1 MTLRRLALTLS
12 VFVGTG
18 LVATAS
24 GPTFWTISTSADLL
38 RGTSTGMLVGLDGV
52 VTLGPQLTSRL
63 TATPAQ
69 IWSLARGADGT
80 IWAGT
85 GGDGRLLR
93 LRPGQ
98 PEETAA
104 TTSEAAVFAVA
115 VSGTRTY
122 FATSPDGKVY
132 MIDGATAARPF
143 FDPPEKYI
151 WALAVDG
158 QGQLW
163 VGAGTPAVI
172 YRVDAT
178 GTGRA
183 VYRPPAAH
191 VVTLGLD
198 STGRVLAGTES
209 PGRVYRLDQND
220 RPTVVLDTGLTEAR
234 ALAPG
239 PNGELFVA
247 AIGRGDEGPAGA
259 GETASVA
266 LAAPPAPPT
275 GAALPAAVSASPSGR
290 HSTVFRVDRS
300 GTWEAYWDTPDVIYD
315 VALDADG
322 NVFAASGP
330 DGRLYKIV
338 ANQKAQLLTGVDAH
352 QVIRLLAGAGGHLAA
367 FATANPG
374 RVVTVGDALQ
384 SPASYISPVR
394 DTRSASTFGTIR
406 WQATGTVTLQTRTGN
421 TEKPDETWTDWS
433 GLYTHADGE
442 PMTSPAGRFVQ
453 WKAVLTNGAGP
464 APQLT
469 SVTLAY
475 LPRNSRP
482 VVSAITVHPPGIVF
496 QRPFSDDAAIAG
508 IDDVT
513 ADARRLPSD
522 ASPAPLGRRMFQK
535 GLQTIAWHA
544 DDADGDRLNYTISY
558 RRVGDATWHPLETN
572 WIDSIVVWDTTTVA
586 DGHYIVRITASDA
599 PSNTP
604 DRALTG
610 DRESDPITVDNTP
623 PVVTMTVAR
632 QGGAIHLLIHAV
644 DATSPIDKLEYSV
657 GGGTWRL
664 AYPVDGLADSPDERY
679 DVTVASEADLA
690 RLVVR
695 ATDALQNVLTL
706 PAPVR

>member
-12 VFVGTG
+12 VVALAG
-18 LVATAS
+18 LVARAA

-52 VTLGPQLTSRL
+52 VTLGPQLTPRL

-69 IWSLARGADGT
+69 IWSLARGQDGT
-80 IWAGT
+80 IWAGS

-104 TTSEAAVFAVA
+104 TTTEAAVFAVA
-115 VSGTRTY
+115 VSSARTY

-132 MIDGATAARPF
+132 VIDGAAAARPF
-143 FDPPEKYI
+143 FDPAEKYI

-158 QGQLW
+158 QGTLW

-172 YRVDAT
+172 YRVDAS

-183 VYRPPAAH
+183 VYHPPAAH
-191 VVTLGLD
+191 VVCLAID
-198 STGRVLAGTES
+198 STGRLLAGTES

-234 ALAPG
+234 TVVPG

-247 AIGRGDEGPAGA
+247 AIGRGDDASPGPGETTSVAIAMPPPPPAGA
-259 GETASVA
+259 APSPA
-266 LAAPPAPPT
+266 AAP
-275 GAALPAAVSASPSGR
+275 PSGR

-300 GTWEAYWDTPDVIYD
+300 GTWEAYWDTPDVLYD
-315 VALDADG
+315 LALDADG
-322 NVFAASGP
+322 SVFAASGP

-338 ANQKAQLLTGVDAH
+338 GDQKAQLLTGVDAH
-352 QVIRLLAGAGGHLAA
+352 QVTRLLTGPDGHLAA

-374 RVVTVGDALQ
+374 RVIAVGAALQ
-384 SPASYISPVR
+384 SPASYMSPVR

-406 WQATGTVTLQTRTGN
+406 WQSSGTVTIQTRTGN
-421 TEKPDETWTDWS
+421 TDKPDETWTDWS
-433 GLYTHADGE
+433 APYTHADGE
-442 PMTSPAGRFVQ
+442 AMTSPAGRFVQ
-453 WKAVLTNGAGP
+453 WKAVLTGGAGT

-475 LPRNSRP
+475 LPRNTRP
-482 VVSAITVHPPGIVF
+482 VVSTITVHPPGIVF

-508 IDDVT
+508 IDDIT

-522 ASPAPLGRRMFQK
+522 ASPAPLGRRMYQK
-535 GLQTIAWHA
+535 GLQSIAWHA
-544 DDADGDRLNYTISY
+544 DDADGDRLNYTVSY
-558 RRVGDATWHPLETN
+558 RRVGDSTWHPLETN

-586 DGHYIVRITASDA
+586 DGHYVVRITASDA

-623 PVVTMTVAR
+623 PVVTMTVSR
-632 QGGAIHLLIHAV
+632 QGAAIHLLVHAV
-644 DATSPIDKLEYSV
+644 DATSPIDRLEYSV
-657 GGGTWRL
+657 GGGPWRL

-679 DVTVASEADLA
+679 DIPVPSEAELA
-690 RLVVR
+690 RIVVR
-695 ATDALQNVLTL
+695 ATDALQNALTL
-706 PAPVR
+706 SAPVR